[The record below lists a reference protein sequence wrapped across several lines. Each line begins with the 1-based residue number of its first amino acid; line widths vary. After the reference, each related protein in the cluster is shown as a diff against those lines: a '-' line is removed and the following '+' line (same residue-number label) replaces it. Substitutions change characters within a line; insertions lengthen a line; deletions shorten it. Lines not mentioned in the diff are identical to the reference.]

1 MFILAGAILGAVRTF
16 KEKKN
21 RELPF
26 FILISLLFYAFIRVT
41 QLVAAGDIMRYEIFL
56 IPFLCLLSL
65 YGINSKKIYFLIP
78 FILLLVATP
87 CVDSFGIII
96 IIPFLILTLFIFKKW
111 IVPIILIGTLISSI
125 ILLSDFAEN
134 PYINLS
140 KEVINITE
148 QFPNS
153 TILYNMISMGYL
165 LNLDDMWDKNYH
177 YYWAIREPQLH
188 NISQGDI
195 LVHLENLNEYDP
207 IYVME
212 NESLYTK
219 IAIVKGK
226 AGKVRVLQRN

>member
-1 MFILAGAILGAVRTF
+1 
-16 KEKKN
+16 
-21 RELPF
+21 
-26 FILISLLFYAFIRVT
+26 
-41 QLVAAGDIMRYEIFL
+41 
-56 IPFLCLLSL
+56 
-65 YGINSKKIYFLIP
+65 
-78 FILLLVATP
+78 
-87 CVDSFGIII
+87 
-96 IIPFLILTLFIFKKW
+96 
-111 IVPIILIGTLISSI
+111 
-125 ILLSDFAEN
+125 
-134 PYINLS
+134 
-140 KEVINITE
+140 
-148 QFPNS
+148 
-153 TILYNMISMGYL
+153 MISMGYL